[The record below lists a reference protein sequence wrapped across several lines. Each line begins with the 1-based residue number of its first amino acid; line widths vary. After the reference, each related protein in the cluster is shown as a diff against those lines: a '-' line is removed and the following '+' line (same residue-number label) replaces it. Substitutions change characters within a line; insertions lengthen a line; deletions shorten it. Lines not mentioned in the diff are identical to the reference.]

1 MQWIDWILF
10 SIPIAIVV
18 IAAIKAQRYVHGVA
32 DFLSAGRIANR
43 YVLRSTTAAW
53 KVMSR
58 SQTRPKSTV
67 WKIPEI
73 NHKP

>member
-1 MQWIDWILF
+1 MHWIDWILF

-43 YVLRSTTAAW
+43 YVLCVADGEAGFGLVTLADAA
-53 KVMSR
+53 
-58 SQTRPKSTV
+58 
-67 WKIPEI
+67 EI
-73 NHKP
+73 NGVEDSRN

>member
-1 MQWIDWILF
+1 MHWIDWVLF

-43 YVLRSTTAAW
+43 YVLCVADGRVEGHVSIADAA
-53 KVMSR
+53 
-58 SQTRPKSTV
+58 
-67 WKIPEI
+67 EI
-73 NHKP
+73 NGVEDSRN